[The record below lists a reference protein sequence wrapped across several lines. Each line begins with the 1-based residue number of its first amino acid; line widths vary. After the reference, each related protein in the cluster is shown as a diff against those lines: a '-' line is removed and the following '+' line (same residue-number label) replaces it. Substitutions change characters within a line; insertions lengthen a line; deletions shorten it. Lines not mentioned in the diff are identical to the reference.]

1 MNKKI
6 SLGLAVSLIFLA
18 VALTVTIT
26 MLVAMGIYNT
36 IIKDVS
42 ERSGVYSTIS
52 EIDDLVRENY
62 YGDINEN
69 LLKSMLSDGYVS
81 GVGDRYSY
89 YMSPDEYAKYKEEE
103 KGNKSGIGVAAVYD
117 SENNNIFVSEV
128 SQGSPAQLQ
137 GILKGDVITEVDG
150 VGVTPS
156 NYEELLASLEGEK
169 LTNVQVTYIHEGE
182 TKTVSVAR
190 GYEIQTVYY
199 SVNNDVGY
207 IKITAFYSTTA
218 EQFED
223 ALNYMTENGVK
234 SIIFDVRNNDTGLIS
249 DVVECIDMIVPVA
262 TEGTS
267 AIATAVDKEGNIIET
282 FTSDSDSAKFTMI
295 VLVNTNTTGAAELFA
310 CDLRDFGMAQIVGTR
325 TAGNGTMQ
333 KVFELSDGSAVV
345 LTVAKILPYKSD
357 SYNGVGIEPTYT
369 VELSVEQNSRFE
381 MLSLEEDPQYLKAME
396 LLGDK

>member
-1 MNKKI
+1 
-6 SLGLAVSLIFLA
+6 
-18 VALTVTIT
+18 
-26 MLVAMGIYNT
+26 MGIYNT

-69 LLKSMLSDGYVS
+69 LLKSMLSGGYVS
-81 GVGDRYSY
+81 GIGDRYSY

-103 KGNKSGIGVAAVYD
+103 KGNKSGIGVVAVYD
-117 SENNNIFVSEV
+117 SKNNNIFVSEV

-137 GILKGDVITEVDG
+137 GITKGDVITEVDG
-150 VGVTPS
+150 VGVTAS
-156 NYEELLASLEGEK
+156 NYNELLASLEGEK
-169 LTNVQVTYIHEGE
+169 LTNVQVTYVHEGE

-218 EQFED
+218 NQFEE
-223 ALNYMTENGVK
+223 ALKYMTEQGVQ
-234 SIIFDVRNNDTGLIS
+234 SVVFDVRNNNTGLITN
-249 DVVECIDMIVPVA
+249 VVKCIDMVVPVA
-262 TEGTS
+262 SEGTS
-267 AIATAVDKEGNIIET
+267 AIATAIDKDDNVIET
-282 FTSDSDSAKFTMI
+282 FTSDSNSVKFSMV
-295 VLVNTNTTGAAELFA
+295 VLVNANTTGAAELFA
-310 CDLRDFGMAQIVGTR
+310 CDLRDFGMAQIVGTK

-357 SYNGVGIEPTYT
+357 SYNGVGLEPTYV
-369 VELSVEQNSRFE
+369 VELSPEQNSRLE
-381 MLSLEEDPQYLKAME
+381 LLPLEEDAQYLKAVE
-396 LLGDK
+396 LLGSR

>member
-6 SLGLAVSLIFLA
+6 SLGLAVSLILLA

-52 EIDDLVRENY
+52 EIDDLVRANY
-62 YGDINEN
+62 YGEINEN

-81 GVGDRYSY
+81 GIGDRYSY
-89 YMSPDEYAKYKEEE
+89 YMSADEYAKYKEEE
-103 KGNKSGIGVAAVYD
+103 KGNKSGIGIVAVYD
-117 SENNNIFVSEV
+117 SKNNNIFVSEV

-137 GILKGDVITEVDG
+137 GISKGDVITEIDG
-150 VGVTPS
+150 VGVTAS
-156 NYEELLASLEGEK
+156 NYQELLASLEGEK
-169 LTNVQVTYIHEGE
+169 LTNVQVTFVHEKE

-190 GYEIQTVYY
+190 GYEVQTVYY
-199 SVNNDVGY
+199 SVNNNIGY

-218 EQFED
+218 KQFED
-223 ALNYMTENGVK
+223 AIKHMNENGVK
-234 SIIFDVRNNDTGLIS
+234 SVVFDVRNNDTGLITNA
-249 DVVECIDMIVPVA
+249 VKCIDMIVPVA
-262 TEGTS
+262 SEGTS
-267 AIATAVDKEGNIIET
+267 AIATAVDKDGNVIET
-282 FTSDSDSAKFTMI
+282 FTSDSNSVRFSMV
-295 VLVNTNTTGAAELFA
+295 VLVNSNTTGAAELFA
-310 CDLRDFGMAQIVGTR
+310 CDLRDFGMAQLVGTR

-369 VELSVEQNSRFE
+369 VELSAEQNSRLE
-381 MLSLEEDPQYLKAME
+381 LLPLEEDAQYLKALE
-396 LLGDK
+396 LLGG